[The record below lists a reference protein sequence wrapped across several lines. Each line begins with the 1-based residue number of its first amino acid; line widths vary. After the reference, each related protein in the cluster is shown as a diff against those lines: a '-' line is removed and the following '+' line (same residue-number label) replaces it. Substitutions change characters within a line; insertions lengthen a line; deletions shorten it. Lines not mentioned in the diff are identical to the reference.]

1 MVWSLILRL
10 KRGVAVTTNRVFIDW
25 LNVRQQHDQ
34 GGLPIVGDGVS
45 MQVKKLNWCE
55 SNADEM
61 LLSITPGE
69 RFRYSMPSARREGS
83 HSTAVRV
90 RCDGSLVSLSGN
102 PGRYDRADNLFSFG
116 IEETV
121 DRASAIVARD
131 GLPAFAAG
139 ERRFADNLNERD
151 AKLGLWE
158 RWTGAVYNEFHATM
172 NVSLGNEAISKE
184 YMLWAGSQ
192 RAARIAKGV
201 FGDETVVFG
210 SLAKKGKP
218 LHKAIVVYRKAE
230 EMVAHARGDHAKKAM
245 RASEVYQYAR
255 DVGLVRIECKWGSH
269 FLRDN
274 GLRFMGGTTMSKV
287 ISIFERETDFLLG
300 ASPERGV
307 RLVSDLP
314 SRLRLPALAWI
325 RGDDLRSLLPRS
337 TYFRVTK
344 ALRGFGLDVSEPRR
358 DANPGQAERDL
369 QALLD
374 ALPRFEVKALER
386 PDWYE
391 LPALAL
397 AA

>member
-1 MVWSLILRL
+1 MGL
-10 KRGVAVTTNRVFIDW
+10 KQGLAMSENRVFIDW
-25 LNVRQQHDQ
+25 MNIRQQHVQ

-45 MQVKKLNWCE
+45 MQVSKLNWCE
-55 SNADEM
+55 TNADEM

-69 RFRYSMPSARREGS
+69 RFRYSVPGARREGAY
-83 HSTAVRV
+83 STAVRV
-90 RCDGSLVSLSGN
+90 RSDGSLVSLSGN
-102 PGRYDRADNLFSFG
+102 PGRYDRADNLFSYG

-121 DRASAIVARD
+121 KRASAIVMAD
-131 GLPAFAAG
+131 GLPAFSAG

-158 RWTGAVYNEFHATM
+158 RWTGAVYNELHATM
-172 NVSLGNEAISKE
+172 NVSLGNEAIAKE
-184 YMLWAGSQ
+184 FMCWVGSQ

-218 LHKAIVVYRKAE
+218 LHKALVVYRKGAE
-230 EMVAHARGDHAKKAM
+230 MLAHSRGEHAKKAM
-245 RASEVYQYAR
+245 RSSKVYQYAH
-255 DVGLVRIECKWGSH
+255 DVGLVRIEGKWGSK

-274 GLRFMGGTTMSKV
+274 GLRFMGGTTMAKI

-325 RGDDLRSLLPRS
+325 RGDDLRSLLSRS

-344 ALRGFGLDVSEPRR
+344 ALRAFGLDVSEPRR
-358 DANPGQAERDL
+358 DGNPGQAERDL

-374 ALPRFEVKALER
+374 SLPRFEVKVLDR

-391 LPALAL
+391 LPELAI